1 MVWIFLIGVVM
12 MKVAYIFRNDMSAT
26 FQLATMILPQL
37 EQDNHG
43 VEVVGMM
50 FFDDNVYSLSAE
62 NKIGK
67 RLSVVAKRKNI
78 LLMICDQCAL
88 RRGMASGDFSQ
99 CGSGEVKAKNTVD
112 GVIAGCFPQLYG
124 ALGGNMPDQIITL

>member
-1 MVWIFLIGVVM
+1 

-37 EQDNHG
+37 EEGSHG

-50 FFDDNVYSLSAE
+50 FFDDNVYSLSSNNE
-62 NKIGK
+62 IGQ
-67 RLSVVAKRKNI
+67 RLSAIAEQQNI

-88 RRGMASGDFSQ
+88 RRGMATGDFSQ
-99 CGSGEVKAKNTVD
+99 CGSGHVKVKNTVN
-112 GVIAGCFPQLYG
+112 GVVAGCFPQLYG
-124 ALGGNMPDQIITL
+124 ALAGNMPDQIITL

>member
-1 MVWIFLIGVVM
+1 

-37 EQDNHG
+37 EQGNHG

-50 FFDDNVYSLSAE
+50 FFDDNVYSLSSDNE
-62 NKIGK
+62 IGK
-67 RLSVVAKRKNI
+67 RLSNVAKDQNI

-88 RRGMASGDFSQ
+88 RRGLAEGEFSQ
-99 CGSGEVKAKNTVD
+99 CGSGEVKAKNTVN
-112 GVIAGCFPQLYG
+112 GVVAGCFPQLYS
-124 ALGGNMPDQIITL
+124 ALSDNMPDQIITL

>member
-1 MVWIFLIGVVM
+1 

-37 EQDNHG
+37 EQGKHG

-50 FFDDNVYSLSAE
+50 FFDDNVYSLSSDNE
-62 NKIGK
+62 IGK
-67 RLSVVAKRKNI
+67 RLSNVAKDQNI

-88 RRGMASGDFSQ
+88 RRGMATGEFSQ

-112 GVIAGCFPQLYG
+112 GVIAGCFPQLYS
-124 ALGGNMPDQIITL
+124 ALAGNLPDQVITL

>member
-1 MVWIFLIGVVM
+1 

-37 EQDNHG
+37 EQGNHG
-43 VEVVGMM
+43 VEVEGMM
-50 FFDDNVYSLSAE
+50 FFDDNVYSLSSE
-62 NKIGK
+62 SEIGQ
-67 RLSVVAKRKNI
+67 RLSAVAEKQNI

-88 RRGMASGDFSQ
+88 RRGMATGDFSQ
-99 CGSGEVKAKNTVD
+99 CGSGEVKAKNTVN

-124 ALGGNMPDQIITL
+124 ALAGNMPDQVITL

>member
-1 MVWIFLIGVVM
+1 

-37 EQDNHG
+37 EQGNHG

-50 FFDDNVYSLSAE
+50 FFDDNVYSLNSE
-62 NKIGK
+62 SEIGQ
-67 RLSVVAKRKNI
+67 RLSAVAEKQNI

-99 CGSGEVKAKNTVD
+99 CGSGEVKAKNTVN
-112 GVIAGCFPQLYG
+112 GVIAGCFPQLYS
-124 ALGGNMPDQIITL
+124 ALAGNMPDQVITL

>member
-1 MVWIFLIGVVM
+1 

-37 EQDNHG
+37 EKGNHG

-62 NKIGK
+62 NEIGQ
-67 RLSVVAKRKNI
+67 RLSAVAKDQNI

-88 RRGMASGDFSQ
+88 RRGMAKGDFSQ
-99 CGSGEVKAKNTVD
+99 CGSGDVIAKNTAD
-112 GVIAGCFPQLYG
+112 GVMAGCFPQLYD
-124 ALGGNMPDQIITL
+124 ALSGNMPDQVITL

>member
-1 MVWIFLIGVVM
+1 

-62 NKIGK
+62 NEIGK
-67 RLSVVAKRKNI
+67 RLSVVANRKNI
-78 LLMICDQCAL
+78 LMMILKLLLLMVMYVIL
-88 RRGMASGDFSQ
+88 NP
-99 CGSGEVKAKNTVD
+99 KKN
-112 GVIAGCFPQLYG
+112 L
-124 ALGGNMPDQIITL
+124 